1 MADYGDV
8 VYVLV
13 LVGLV
18 LMALGALGLVPAW
31 MGSWVVGL
39 AGPVAL
45 LVSFPR
51 RGLRPP
57 WLGHYW
63 RPFSWGWR
71 WGLRLSACLR
81 FLRRVFIC
89 TYGGA
94 R

>member
-31 MGSWVVGL
+31 VGSWVVGL

-51 RGLRPP
+51 GGLEVGALLAAVF
-57 WLGHYW
+57 LGLAV
-63 RPFSWGWR
+63 GV
-71 WGLRLSACLR
+71 A
-81 FLRRVFIC
+81 
-89 TYGGA
+89 A
-94 R
+94 

>member
-31 MGSWVVGL
+31 VGSWVVGL

-51 RGLRPP
+51 RGLKAA
-57 WLGHYW
+57 LAGVLLAAIL
-63 RPFSWGWR
+63 
-71 WGLRLSACLR
+71 LRLAVGVAAKRGRL
-81 FLRRVFIC
+81 
-89 TYGGA
+89 
-94 R
+94 